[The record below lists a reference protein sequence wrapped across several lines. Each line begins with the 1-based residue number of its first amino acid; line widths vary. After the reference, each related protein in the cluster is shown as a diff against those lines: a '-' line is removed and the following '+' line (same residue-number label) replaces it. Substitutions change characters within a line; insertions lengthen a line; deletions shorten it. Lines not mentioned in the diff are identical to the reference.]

1 MTPRPHREDSGIA
14 LVATL
19 ASLIIV
25 AVLVV
30 LVLSHTSSPPSIT
43 LSPGTTLDASAPTVS
58 RLAEQ
63 AACEANFETVSG
75 ALNAYVTLHGA
86 YPPAGT
92 AWATANADGPLL
104 RAWPSQAGF
113 AITWN
118 GVALEVRPAHGSAS
132 VGSDGEVSR
141 HDGCFAN

>member
-1 MTPRPHREDSGIA
+1 MRPRPLREDSGIA

-25 AVLVV
+25 AILVV
-30 LVLSHTSSPPSIT
+30 LVLSRTSSTPPIT
-43 LSPGTTLDASAPTVS
+43 LSPGTTLDASAGNVS
-58 RLAEQ
+58 RLATQ

-75 ALNAYVTLHGA
+75 ALNTYVTLHGA
-86 YPPAGT
+86 NPPEGT
-92 AWATANADGPLL
+92 AWATASTDGPLL
-104 RAWPSQAGF
+104 RAWPSQSGF

-118 GVALEVRPAHGSAS
+118 GVALGVRPAHGSAS
-132 VGSDGEVSR
+132 VGSAGEASR